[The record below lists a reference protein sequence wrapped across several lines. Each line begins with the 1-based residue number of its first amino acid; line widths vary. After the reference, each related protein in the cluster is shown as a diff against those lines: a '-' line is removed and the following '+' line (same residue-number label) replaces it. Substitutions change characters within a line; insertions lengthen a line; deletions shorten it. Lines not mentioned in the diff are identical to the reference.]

1 MLLNGPEYQP
11 WSNGKVGLNG
21 ISYYAINQWLVA
33 SLQPQHLA
41 AMILWEGTADNYRDW
56 ARHGDILS
64 NPFHEA
70 WYLR

>member
-33 SLQPQHLA
+33 SRQPQHLA
-41 AMILWEGTADNYRDW
+41 AMILWEGTADNYRD
-56 ARHGDILS
+56 
-64 NPFHEA
+64 
-70 WYLR
+70 